1 MISMNWHL
9 VMLSYQHNRLLIIIS
24 SCLHASAFTM
34 DYIYIA
40 HHELNTNIIAAK
52 TIIEMQYNLCYQGL
66 KDS

>member
-1 MISMNWHL
+1 MNWHL
-9 VMLSYQHNRLLIIIS
+9 VMLSYQHYRLLIS

-40 HHELNTNIIAAK
+40 HYELNTNIIAAK
-52 TIIEMQYNLCYQGL
+52 TIIEMQYNLCHQGL